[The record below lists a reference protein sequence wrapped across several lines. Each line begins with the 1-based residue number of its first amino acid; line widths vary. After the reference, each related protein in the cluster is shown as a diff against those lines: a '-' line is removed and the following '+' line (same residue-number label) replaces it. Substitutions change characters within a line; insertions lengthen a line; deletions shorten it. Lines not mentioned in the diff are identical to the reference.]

1 MKAVAALL
9 VVFPA
14 AIYAQSVRV
23 EVVSAEGGNPIRA
36 AVVSLVS
43 PSGRTVGEGLTTGSG
58 QRVLVAPEVGTYR
71 VRVRRIG
78 YAPFVS
84 APVDVTAGDVTPLV
98 LRVPSSSISLA
109 GVRITAQ
116 RKACSADSTG
126 TMAAAEVWDQIQTAL
141 IASELTERDSL
152 VRTVVHNFTRMLRP
166 DGAVNESDQRDLGQ
180 AGARPFGTAEP
191 EALSRYGFVLL
202 ATDMSATYYAPD
214 ARVLLSPAFEHDHC
228 FNLVEGTGA
237 DTGLVGLAFTPASDR
252 EVSDIAGTLW
262 VDRATA
268 SLQRLDFQY
277 THLDFPLPDVKA
289 TGRVDFASLPSGAWY
304 PQYWVIRMPQ
314 FGKRGLMDRWML
326 AGYKETGGLAESRD
340 ATRAAS
346 GRQSVTL
353 RVSVAD
359 AETGQFIDEAQV
371 RVPGLDRVQNSDWSG
386 ETVFAKVPMG
396 TQQVEV
402 RRLGYASAKVP
413 LLVQGDTMELHV
425 LLERQIHRLAPV
437 RVLATVVNVRL
448 EEYQMRKHNGFG
460 HYLDDSVLA
469 RAGVAPLP
477 VVLVTHLPGLRITQ
491 SGGDG
496 GNPAGG
502 NHGDGGSGQGM
513 PFAGESAHSELVPYG
528 SYKIEAT
535 DPTGIL
541 PSSTCPVDVYLN
553 GIPFYEDIRTIP
565 TNSLAAVELYTLLTA
580 PPQYRRVDKA
590 CKVLLLW
597 TKE

>member
-1 MKAVAALL
+1 MKVIAALL
-9 VVFPA
+9 LVPA
-14 AIYAQSVRV
+14 ALYAQSVRI
-23 EVVSAEGGNPIRA
+23 EVVSADGGKPIGA

-43 PSGRTVGEGLTTGSG
+43 SSGRTVAEGLTTGSG
-58 QRVLVAPEVGTYR
+58 RRLLTAPGAGTYR

-78 YAPFVS
+78 FAPFVS
-84 APVDVTAGDVTPLV
+84 TPVDVAAGDATPLV
-98 LRVPSSSISLA
+98 LRVPSSSVSLA
-109 GVRITAQ
+109 GVRVTAR
-116 RKACSADSTG
+116 RKGCSADSTG

-141 IASELTERDSL
+141 ISSELTERDTL
-152 VRTVVHNFTRMLRP
+152 VRTVVHDFTRILRP
-166 DGAVNESDQRDLGQ
+166 DGTVNESDQRDLGQ

-191 EALSRYGFVLL
+191 GALSRYGFALL
-202 ATDMSATYYAPD
+202 ATDMSATYDAPD
-214 ARVLLSPAFEHDHC
+214 ARVLLSPDFERDHC
-228 FNLVEGTGA
+228 FNLVEGTGP
-237 DTGLVGLAFTPASDR
+237 DTGLVGLAFTPANDR
-252 EVSDIAGTLW
+252 TVSDIAGTLW
-262 VDRATA
+262 VERATA

-277 THLDFPLPDVKA
+277 TNLQYPVSDVKA

-314 FGKRGLMDRWML
+314 FGKRGLMDRWVL
-326 AGYKETGGLAESRD
+326 AGFKETGGLAESKD
-340 ATRAAS
+340 ATRAVS
-346 GRQSVTL
+346 GRGTVTL

-371 RVPGLDRVQNSDWSG
+371 KVPGLDRVQTSDWAG
-386 ETVFAKVPMG
+386 ETVFSRIPMG

-402 RRLGYASAKVP
+402 RRLGYASARVP

-437 RVLATVVNVRL
+437 KVLATVVNVRL

-460 HYLDDSVLA
+460 HFLDDSVLA
-469 RAGVAPLP
+469 RAGITPLP
-477 VVLVTHLPGLRITQ
+477 VVLVAHLPGLRIIQ
-491 SGGDG
+491 SGGEG
-496 GNPAGG
+496 GNPAATM
-502 NHGDGGSGQGM
+502 HGDAGSGQGM

-541 PSSTCPVDVYLN
+541 PGPTCPVDVYLN
-553 GIPFYEDIRTIP
+553 GIPFYEDIRTLP
-565 TNSLAAVELYTLLTA
+565 TNEIAAVELYTMLTA

-597 TKE
+597 TKD